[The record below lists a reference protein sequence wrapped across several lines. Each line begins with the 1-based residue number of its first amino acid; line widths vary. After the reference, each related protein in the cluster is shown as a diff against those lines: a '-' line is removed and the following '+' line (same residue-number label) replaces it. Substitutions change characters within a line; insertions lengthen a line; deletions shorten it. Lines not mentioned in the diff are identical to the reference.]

1 MTDIE
6 EELKKLLHR
15 EDAPSAEKPP
25 TAPPASPAPSMRQ
38 EPPASPPQPEYS
50 AAQPPRAEPPSRSGQ
65 PSQPSRPARPI
76 GESPTKKKARPQK
89 HTRVWMLLW
98 SGIGIASLVLLAVP
112 TFAITEMPSTAYPYQ
127 RPSGI
132 NYSGYQSIG
141 LFGSVYWPIAC
152 VMLLLLLVCA
162 AVAVTGI
169 LRYIRKDLDVVLGHV
184 MAGETYAYGVLLAG
198 FCIVLKICTGRQ
210 EQSFRIWQE
219 VQWLVV
225 LAVAAFLMARSLNK
239 RYGGFVPVLKPPIH
253 INRDSKVYKAFYGK
267 YGAWLRSLA
276 AIGVGTAVML
286 LIRLFTGFSAA
297 ADAENSFMEVINLA
311 FFLTDKAN
319 DFSFSYFVQY
329 GFTCMLFL
337 LLGKVVSRLT
347 ENRNAVNEKLESAVL
362 YPGNI
367 VLMLAI
373 GSIASL
379 PWISGLLD
387 VLGLFTWFMD
397 TFETIGNS
405 IIIPFRYVVALLYLL
420 FLVLW
425 IVLICVMVC
434 YGFVRLIK
442 SVLVIFGGFF
452 VFGLLFLIANSATNG
467 ALEPV
472 VDGVANWLDANVLAS
487 KTIYVAFVVLM
498 NDFMDSTIDRKTDER
513 IDRLIEKVKMRWA
526 RLRAFPENR
535 RRKREERR
543 QARALKRMNRANS

>member
-1 MTDIE
+1 
-6 EELKKLLHR
+6 
-15 EDAPSAEKPP
+15 
-25 TAPPASPAPSMRQ
+25 
-38 EPPASPPQPEYS
+38 
-50 AAQPPRAEPPSRSGQ
+50 
-65 PSQPSRPARPI
+65 
-76 GESPTKKKARPQK
+76 
-89 HTRVWMLLW
+89 
-98 SGIGIASLVLLAVP
+98 
-112 TFAITEMPSTAYPYQ
+112 
-127 RPSGI
+127 
-132 NYSGYQSIG
+132 
-141 LFGSVYWPIAC
+141 
-152 VMLLLLLVCA
+152 
-162 AVAVTGI
+162 
-169 LRYIRKDLDVVLGHV
+169 
-184 MAGETYAYGVLLAG
+184 
-198 FCIVLKICTGRQ
+198 
-210 EQSFRIWQE
+210 
-219 VQWLVV
+219 
-225 LAVAAFLMARSLNK
+225 
-239 RYGGFVPVLKPPIH
+239 
-253 INRDSKVYKAFYGK
+253 
-267 YGAWLRSLA
+267 
-276 AIGVGTAVML
+276 ML
-286 LIRLFTGFSAA
+286 LIRLFTGFSAT

-311 FFLTDKAN
+311 FSLHEKAG

-347 ENRNAVNEKLESAVL
+347 ENRNALNEKLESAVL
-362 YPGNI
+362 YPGNV

-387 VLGLFTWFMD
+387 VLGLFTWFVD
-397 TFETIGNS
+397 TFDTIGDS

-425 IVLICVMVC
+425 IVLVCVMVC

-442 SVLVIFGGFF
+442 SILVIFGGFF

-472 VDGVANWLDANVLAS
+472 VDGVVDWLVANTFAS
-487 KTIYVAFVVLM
+487 KAICMALAVLM

-535 RRKREERR
+535 RRKREESR